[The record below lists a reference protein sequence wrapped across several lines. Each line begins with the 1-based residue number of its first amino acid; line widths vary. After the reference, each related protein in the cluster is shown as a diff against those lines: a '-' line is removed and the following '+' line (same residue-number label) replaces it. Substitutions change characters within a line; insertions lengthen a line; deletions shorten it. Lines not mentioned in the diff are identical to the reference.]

1 MSSFPEME
9 SALRIK
15 NERQSTAMALPVIP
29 ILKIV
34 AELAASAN
42 GIGSQWLKSRD
53 NSNNKD
59 MHTRLNVLEAFYT
72 KQVQLVEN
80 MAKEMNDIALLI
92 QKQVDINND
101 QIKYINNLKTAVI
114 VLSVFLFICIIT
126 IGYLIFT
133 KP

>member
-1 MSSFPEME
+1 
-9 SALRIK
+9 
-15 NERQSTAMALPVIP
+15 
-29 ILKIV
+29 
-34 AELAASAN
+34 
-42 GIGSQWLKSRD
+42 
-53 NSNNKD
+53 